1 LTGYVRISARLTA
14 VLVGIETGSSLC
26 GPIPRVRCSRIGTSS
41 RRPHPLETGMVLAV
55 EPGAYRP
62 GRHGV
67 RVEDMFVVGEHGG
80 VRLTG

>member
-1 LTGYVRISARLTA
+1 
-14 VLVGIETGSSLC
+14 
-26 GPIPRVRCSRIGTSS
+26 
-41 RRPHPLETGMVLAV
+41 MVLAV

-62 GRHGV
+62 GRYGG